1 MGDNPNQLLLFTQKQ
16 SQGGGAV
23 YAKICQ
29 ARPSALDMS
38 VHLSSLKFFR
48 SLRAENKQFAVI
60 GLGRFGKAV
69 CSTLHDLGYEV
80 LGVDTDEK
88 KVTQAL
94 NDRIAAHV
102 VQLDSTEPSA
112 LQGAGIFEF
121 ETVIV
126 AIGNYLAESITTTL
140 NLKEG
145 GVTHVIAKASSET
158 HLKLLKKV
166 GADHVVFPEREMGC
180 SLARILT
187 KPSIL
192 ERFDL
197 DPNHSIVELLVPEKF
212 DGKTISELELRR
224 RYGLNLLAVGRAEK
238 FEINPQPNE
247 RLKKGEVMVVVG
259 SNKDI
264 NRLPI

>member
-1 MGDNPNQLLLFTQKQ
+1 MNVN
-16 SQGGGAV
+16 
-23 YAKICQ
+23 
-29 ARPSALDMS
+29 
-38 VHLSSLKFFR
+38 LSSLNFFR

-60 GLGRFGKAV
+60 GLGRFGTAV
-69 CSTLHDLGYEV
+69 CSTLHSLGYEV

-94 NDRIAAHV
+94 SDRIAAHV
-102 VQLDSTEPSA
+102 LQLDSTDPTA
-112 LQGAGIFEF
+112 LKAAGIFEF
-121 ETVIV
+121 DTVIV
-126 AIGNYLAESITTTL
+126 AIGNYLAQSITTTL

-158 HLKLLKKV
+158 HLKILKKV

-180 SLARILT
+180 SLARTLT

-197 DPNHSIVELLVPEKF
+197 DPDHSIVELLVPEKF
-212 DGKTISELELRR
+212 DGKTIADLELRR
-224 RYGLNLLAVGRAEK
+224 RYGLNLLAVGRDDK

-247 RLKKGEVMVVVG
+247 RLTKGTAMVVIG